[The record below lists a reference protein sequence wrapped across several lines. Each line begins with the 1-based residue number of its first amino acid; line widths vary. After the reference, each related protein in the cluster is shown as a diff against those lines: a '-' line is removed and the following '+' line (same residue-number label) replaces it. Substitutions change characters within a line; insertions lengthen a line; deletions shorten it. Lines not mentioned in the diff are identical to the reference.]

1 MATLPTPGGDEGA
14 WGDELNEFLR
24 VAHEEDGTINAE
36 NIAVADTNGDYT
48 ATHVEG
54 VLAEIAPQL
63 GGGGGAA
70 SDDVSLI
77 VHMEVFA

>member
-1 MATLPTPGGDEGA
+1 MATLPTPGGDEGT

-36 NIAVADTNGDYT
+36 NISIVDTNDNFT

-63 GGGGGAA
+63 GGGSVDP
-70 SDDVSLI
+70 SDMNLI
-77 VHMEVFA
+77 IHMEVFA

>member
-1 MATLPTPGGDEGA
+1 MATLPTPGGDEGT

-36 NIAVADTNGDYT
+36 NIAVADTNDNFT
-48 ATHVEG
+48 ATDVEG

-63 GGGGGAA
+63 GGGSGTDPGYARSFLMGGY
-70 SDDVSLI
+70 
-77 VHMEVFA
+77 